1 MCLNVLDA
9 ILENYPKSKKV
20 LMEEIGME
28 TDEAVG
34 AVIPDIW
41 KNGKTFLLL
50 KPLQIIC
57 GDIFMNR

>member
-34 AVIPDIW
+34 AVIPDI
-41 KNGKTFLLL
+41 
-50 KPLQIIC
+50 
-57 GDIFMNR
+57 